1 MNFHIERNYTF
12 TNETKMNMSDKNK
25 RTSDKKEI
33 SHSLGNDFKIFRNS
47 TKFSIPLYPSYS
59 RRAVVAFCTGGRAK
73 VDVHGYEHLFTKG
86 ELVVIFP
93 GQLVSLSEI
102 SQDFTVSYFS
112 LSLSLYNDVLSG
124 LHRFSP
130 HFFFY
135 MRSHYHYKL
144 SDLETS
150 KYINFFQLIYSKVN
164 APENLYR
171 KDSVILLMRIFYLD
185 LYNIY
190 KVNSHTGKQTF
201 DNHKKELAHG
211 FFLLIMKFYK
221 ENRSV
226 AFYADKLHITPK
238 YLHDGSQGSERNVG
252 QGLDN
257 RIYPA
262 GDQVPVKK
270 LISEHPGD
278 RYPDTFLQPDIT
290 WEVFQ
295 TTYGIV
301 SFGLQKAELITSK

>member
-1 MNFHIERNYTF
+1 MDFHIERNYTF

-25 RTSDKKEI
+25 RTSDNKEI

-59 RRAVVAFCTGGRAK
+59 RRAVVAFCTEGRAK
-73 VDVHGYEHLFTKG
+73 VDVHGYEHSFTKG

-112 LSLSLYNDVLSG
+112 LSLNLYNDVLSG
-124 LHRFSP
+124 IRRFSP

-171 KDSVILLMRIFYLD
+171 KDSIVLLMRIFYLD

-201 DNHKKELAHG
+201 DNHKKELTHG

-238 YLHDGSQGSERNVG
+238 YLTMVVKEVSGMSAKDWITEYILQEIKFLLKNSSLNVQEIAIRTHFSNQTSLG
-252 QGLDN
+252 RFFRQHTGLSPSDYRKQN
-257 RIYPA
+257 
-262 GDQVPVKK
+262 Q
-270 LISEHPGD
+270 
-278 RYPDTFLQPDIT
+278 
-290 WEVFQ
+290 
-295 TTYGIV
+295 
-301 SFGLQKAELITSK
+301 

>member
-1 MNFHIERNYTF
+1 
-12 TNETKMNMSDKNK
+12 
-25 RTSDKKEI
+25 
-33 SHSLGNDFKIFRNS
+33 
-47 TKFSIPLYPSYS
+47 
-59 RRAVVAFCTGGRAK
+59 
-73 VDVHGYEHLFTKG
+73 
-86 ELVVIFP
+86 
-93 GQLVSLSEI
+93 
-102 SQDFTVSYFS
+102 
-112 LSLSLYNDVLSG
+112 
-124 LHRFSP
+124 
-130 HFFFY
+130 
-135 MRSHYHYKL
+135 
-144 SDLETS
+144 
-150 KYINFFQLIYSKVN
+150 
-164 APENLYR
+164 
-171 KDSVILLMRIFYLD
+171 
-185 LYNIY
+185 
-190 KVNSHTGKQTF
+190 
-201 DNHKKELAHG
+201 
-211 FFLLIMKFYK
+211 MKFYK

-238 YLHDGSQGSERNVG
+238 ISHDGSQGSERNVG

>member
-1 MNFHIERNYTF
+1 MDFHIERNYTF

-25 RTSDKKEI
+25 RTSDNKEI

-59 RRAVVAFCTGGRAK
+59 HRAVVAFCTEGRAK
-73 VDVHGYEHLFTKG
+73 VDVHGYEHSFTKG

-102 SQDFTVSYFS
+102 SEDFTVSYFS
-112 LSLSLYNDVLSG
+112 LSLNLYNDVLSG
-124 LHRFSP
+124 IRRFSP

-171 KDSVILLMRIFYLD
+171 KDSIVLLMRIFYLD

-201 DNHKKELAHG
+201 DNQERTDPRLLSAHHEVLQREQKRG
-211 FFLLIMKFYK
+211 ILCRQTTYHSQISH
-221 ENRSV
+221 N
-226 AFYADKLHITPK
+226 
-238 YLHDGSQGSERNVG
+238 GGQGSERDVG
-252 QGLDN
+252 QRLDN
-257 RIYPA
+257 RIHPA

-270 LISEHPGD
+270 LVPERPGD

-290 WEVFQ
+290 W
-295 TTYGIV
+295 
-301 SFGLQKAELITSK
+301 